1 MSAIER
7 TLLNVCISGVN
18 SEFAKEE
25 RKYSRFKDFETLGS
39 RFSKCNPFKSACVVL
54 SV

>member
-7 TLLNVCISGVN
+7 TILNVCMSGSN

-25 RKYSRFKDFETLGS
+25 RKYSRFKEF
-39 RFSKCNPFKSACVVL
+39 
-54 SV
+54 